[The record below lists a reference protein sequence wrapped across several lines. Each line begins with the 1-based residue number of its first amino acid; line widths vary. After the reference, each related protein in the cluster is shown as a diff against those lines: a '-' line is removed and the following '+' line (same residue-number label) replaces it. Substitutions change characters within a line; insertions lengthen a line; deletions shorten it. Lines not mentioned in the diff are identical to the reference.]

1 MNLTRR
7 GRIAAVI
14 ALLALASISGATGTA
29 FVSIIATGQ
38 ATVTLTGPDGST
50 LTQTTNTGDVSLA
63 PKSSGL
69 HKISVTVGGKTT
81 TGEITIPDSGQVRII
96 FNPASAKPFE
106 SYVAALESVTVT
118 AQRVEESLQQVPIA
132 ITAISSRDVEIK
144 GIQNLQQMA
153 YEVPNLYLDK
163 NTGTSSGSRAAL
175 RGIGEDE
182 SFFTSDTPVGIYVDD
197 IYIPRQTGAMFDLYE
212 LERLEVLRGP
222 QGTLYGRNTTAGAI
236 RFLSKQPTVGQTRV
250 NLEGTFG
257 QFARTDGR
265 GSLNVPIGEK
275 TAFQFAGMIRKH
287 DGYDLNKINGAKVN
301 DQDVWG
307 IRTSLRLV
315 PTSKFSAIVTGDF
328 LRERSTPG
336 FAVAFTPQAPCLG
349 TANPWPVISATNP
362 CNTLASFGVGAID
375 LNQQLDGDTDIH
387 TLNSDLTNPMNDLDQ
402 KGIFASLSWAA
413 TPKLTLKSVTGYRA
427 MTNLLLLDAD
437 GRTGNFL
444 GIPGGPTFHL
454 YQDQDQDQ
462 WSQEFQA
469 QGQPNAKLRYMVGAY
484 FFHEHNQQRTEN
496 LIFNPL
502 GRNNY
507 WDTGLDTASRAG
519 FANVAYQ
526 ASGKVQ
532 VTVGGRYTSDTKDF
546 DTAVFRPG
554 GAPLVACIK
563 GNVVVPGGGSRPC
576 TAADPPGSTNFTVA
590 KQLKKTW
597 DAFTPRFAV
606 DYQATPNVLAYASAS
621 RGFKSGA
628 FDGRSNTAAA
638 ILLLEPVEPETLW
651 GYEAGIKSDMAQNR
665 LRINAALFY
674 NDWHDLQGTG
684 TDPEGNF
691 KRFSLGDV
699 ETKGAELE
707 VKARP
712 IAALE
717 VSGQLGILRT
727 GFNTINF
734 NQKVE
739 CGPVGTGNA
748 TLELK
753 YSPHTSWGIN
763 ARYSPQSQVLRGRVS
778 VGGSL
783 AGKSK
788 YYQGTC
794 NALANSEDGYTL
806 AEASASWESTNGRLR
821 LTLVGENLTDEAY
834 IQGAFAISGLR
845 MVSAY
850 FNPPRRVS
858 FTLRYSYN

>member
-1 MNLTRR
+1 MKLNFR
-7 GRIAAVI
+7 GRIAVAL

-38 ATVTLTGPDGST
+38 ATVVLTAPDGST
-50 LTQTTNTGDVSLA
+50 ITQTTSSGDAVLA
-63 PKSSGL
+63 PKASGP

-81 TGEITIPDSGQVRII
+81 TGDIIIPDSGQVRVI
-96 FNPASAKPFE
+96 FNPTASKPFE

-118 AQRVEESLQQVPIA
+118 AQRVEESLQKVPIA
-132 ITAISSRDVEIK
+132 VTAISARDTEVKMIL
-144 GIQNLQQMA
+144 NLQQMSQ
-153 YEVPNLYLDK
+153 EVPNLYMDK

-236 RFLSKQPTVGQTRV
+236 RFISKQPTVGQTRA
-250 NLEGTFG
+250 NIEGIFG

-265 GSLNVPIGEK
+265 GSLNAPLGKKAAV
-275 TAFQFAGMIRKH
+275 QLAGMVRKH
-287 DGYDLNKINGAKVN
+287 EGYDLNKVNGAKVN
-301 DQDVWG
+301 DQDIWG
-307 IRTSLRLV
+307 VRGSLRLT
-315 PTSKFSAIVTGDF
+315 PSSKFSALVTGDF

-336 FAVAFTPQAPCLG
+336 FAVAFVPQAPCLG
-349 TANPWPVISATNP
+349 TANPWPVVSSTNP
-362 CNTLASFGVGAID
+362 CTTATSFGVGAID
-375 LNQQLDGDTDIH
+375 LSQQLDGDSDIH
-387 TLNSDLTNPMNDLDQ
+387 TLNSDLTDPINDLDQ
-402 KGIFASLSWAA
+402 KGVSAALSWAV
-413 TPKLTLKSVTGYRA
+413 TPALTLKSVTGYRA

-444 GIPGGPTFHL
+444 GIPAPAFHL
-454 YQDQDQDQ
+454 YQDQSQNQ

-469 QGQPNAKLRYMVGAY
+469 QGQPNSHLRYLIGAY

-507 WDTGLDTASRAG
+507 WDTGLNTDSRAG
-519 FANVAYQ
+519 FGNMSYQ
-526 ASGKVQ
+526 LSEKLQ
-532 VTVGGRYTSDTKDF
+532 VTAGGRFTSDTKDF
-546 DTAVFRPG
+546 NTAVFRPS
-554 GAPLVACIK
+554 GAPLVACVNGK
-563 GNVVVPGGGSRPC
+563 TVVTGGGSRAC
-576 TAADPPGSTNFTVA
+576 TATDPASATNFTVA
-590 KQLKKTW
+590 KQVKKTW
-597 DAFTPRFAV
+597 TAFTPRLAF

-628 FDGRSNTAAA
+628 FDGRSNSAAA
-638 ILLLEPVEPETLW
+638 ILLLDAVNPERLW
-651 GYEAGIKSDMAQNR
+651 GYEAGIKSDLAQNR

-674 NDWHDLQGTG
+674 NDWKDLQGTG

-691 KRFSLGDV
+691 KRFSLGNV

-707 VKARP
+707 VKTRP
-712 IAALE
+712 TSSVEI
-717 VSGQLGILRT
+717 SGQIGLLRT
-727 GFNTINF
+727 GFKTINF
-734 NQKVE
+734 NQRIE

-748 TLELK
+748 VLELK

-763 ARYSPQSQVLRGRVS
+763 ARFTPTTPLLGGHFSIGGNVS
-778 VGGSL
+778 HK
-783 AGKSK
+783 GK
-788 YYQGTC
+788 YFQGTC
-794 NALANSEDGYTL
+794 NALANSEDGYTI
-806 AEASASWESTNGRLR
+806 ADASASWENKTGRVR
-821 LTLVGENLTDEAY
+821 LAVMGENLSDEAY
-834 IQGAFAISGLR
+834 VQGAFAISGLR

-858 FTLRYSYN
+858 FSVRYSYN

>member
-1 MNLTRR
+1 MKLVRSA
-7 GRIAAVI
+7 RIMAVI
-14 ALLALASISGATGTA
+14 ALLVLASTSGATGTA
-29 FVSIIATGQ
+29 FISIIATGQ

-50 LTQTTNTGDVSLA
+50 LTQNTTTGDLSLS
-63 PKSSGL
+63 PKSSGP
-69 HKISVTVGGKTT
+69 HKISVTVGGKTF
-81 TGEITIPDSGQVRII
+81 TGDIVIPDSGQVRVV
-96 FNPASAKPFE
+96 FNPTSAKPFE

-118 AQRVEESLQQVPIA
+118 AQRIEESLQQVPIA
-132 ITAISSRDVEIK
+132 VTAISARDVEVK

-236 RFLSKQPTVGQTRV
+236 RFISKQPTVGQTRV

-257 QFARTDGR
+257 QYKRTDGR
-265 GSLNVPIGEK
+265 GSVNAPLGEK
-275 TAFQFAGMIRKH
+275 AAIQFAGMVRKH
-287 DGYDLNKINGAKVN
+287 DGYDLNKINNAKVN

-307 IRTSLRLV
+307 VRGSLRLV
-315 PTSKFSAIVTGDF
+315 PSSKFSALVTGDF

-336 FAVAFTPQAPCLG
+336 FAVAFVPQAPCLG
-349 TANPWPVISATNP
+349 PANPWPVVSNSNP
-362 CNTLASFGVGAID
+362 CTTATSFGVGFID

-402 KGIFASLSWAA
+402 KGVSAALSWAA
-413 TPKLTLKSVTGYRA
+413 TSTLTLKSVTGYRQ

-444 GIPGGPTFHL
+444 GIPAPAFHL

-469 QGQPNAKLRYMVGAY
+469 QGQPNPNLRYMVGAY

-507 WDTGLDTASRAG
+507 WDTGLDTNSRAG

-526 ASGKVQ
+526 ATPKLQ
-532 VTVGGRYTSDTKDF
+532 VTAGGRFTSDTKDF

-554 GAPLVACIK
+554 GAPLVACINGK
-563 GNVVVPGGGSRPC
+563 TVVAGGGARAC
-576 TAADPPGSTNFTVA
+576 TAADPAGATNFTVA
-590 KQLKKTW
+590 KQVKKTW
-597 DAFTPRFAV
+597 SAFTPRLAF

-638 ILLLEPVEPETLW
+638 ILLLDPVNPERLW
-651 GYEAGIKSDMAQNR
+651 GYEAGIKSDLAQNR

-674 NDWHDLQGTG
+674 NDWKDLQGTG

-691 KRFSLGDV
+691 KRFSLGNV

-707 VKARP
+707 VKTRP
-712 IAALE
+712 TSALE
-717 VSGQLGILRT
+717 ISGQLGILRT
-727 GFNTINF
+727 GFKTINF
-734 NQKVE
+734 NQRVE
-739 CGPVGTGNA
+739 CGPVGTGA
-748 TLELK
+748 VDLELK
-753 YSPHTSWGIN
+753 YSPHTSWSLNG
-763 ARYSPQSQVLRGRVS
+763 RYTPTAPLIGGHVS
-778 VGGSL
+778 IGGSV
-783 AGKSK
+783 AHKGK
-788 YYQGTC
+788 YFQGTC
-794 NALANSEDGYTL
+794 NALANSEDGYTV
-806 AEASASWESTNGRLR
+806 ADASASWEHKNGRFR
-821 LTLVGENLTDEAY
+821 LTVIGENLTDEAY
-834 IQGAFAISGLR
+834 VQGAFAISGLR

-858 FTLRYSYN
+858 FSLRYSYN